1 MELNVFIRLSAYFDL
16 MRISCDVMS
25 SVLLEAVNMF
35 YLELDFASIGDISLY
50 REFFL
55 KFDCFCDAGA
65 SPDGELSPQVRVCH
79 YYRFY
84 ESYLPAIVRDRLRFF
99 MDDELPF

>member
-1 MELNVFIRLSAYFDL
+1 MFIRLSAYIDL

-25 SVLLEAVNMF
+25 PVLYEALDLF
-35 YLELDFASIGDISLY
+35 YHELDFSSVGDISCY
-50 REFFL
+50 REFLL
-55 KFDCFCDAGA
+55 KFDCFCDTGA
-65 SPDGELSPQVRVCH
+65 SHGVVVSSQVRVCH

>member
-1 MELNVFIRLSAYFDL
+1 MDLNIFIRLSAYIDL

-25 SVLLEAVNMF
+25 PVLYEALDLF
-35 YLELDFASIGDISLY
+35 YHELDFASFGDISHY
-50 REFFL
+50 REFFI
-55 KFDCFCDAGA
+55 KFDCFCDV
-65 SPDGELSPQVRVCH
+65 SSQDVVVSSQVRVCH